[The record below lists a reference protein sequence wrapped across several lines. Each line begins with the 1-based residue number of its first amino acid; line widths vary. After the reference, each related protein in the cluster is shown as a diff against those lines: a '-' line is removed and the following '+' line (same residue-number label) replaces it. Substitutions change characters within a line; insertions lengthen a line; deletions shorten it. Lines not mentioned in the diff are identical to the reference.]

1 MKLIMENWR
10 GYVSEIDREKRFR
23 RDPNFQK
30 DPKWSPQKGDP
41 LYAEP
46 NSLAAG
52 APLRIIRRIPP
63 KEQAAAAKILQ
74 TLKSDPAAEKKLD
87 KAMVEYDRLAALYP
101 GSAPDEWRELQA
113 LIDKTGLSEKEVSD
127 QYKTARQ
134 KQNHGDASAWVWFDK
149 QTTDMKMAHRRK
161 SRGGLVADTLV
172 SAIVYGLFIPITAG
186 FNLARGEGIAK
197 TVENIKHE
205 LRLFQKL

>member
-10 GYVSEIDREKRFR
+10 GYINEISREKRFR
-23 RDPNFQK
+23 REPNFQK
-30 DPKWSPQKGDP
+30 DPRWAPQKGDP
-41 LYAEP
+41 LHAEP
-46 NSLAAG
+46 GPLSPPL
-52 APLRIIRRIPP
+52 LRIINRVPPEDRNGDERI
-63 KEQAAAAKILQ
+63 LR
-74 TLKSDPAAEKKLD
+74 TLESDPAAEGKLD

-134 KQNHGDASAWVWFDK
+134 KQNHGDAAAWAWFDK
-149 QTTDMKMAHRRK
+149 QTTDTKLAHRRK